1 MASTLIVGCGF
12 LGRRVG
18 RLLNARGE
26 TVYGTSR
33 SEAGGEAIR
42 AWGIE
47 PVLADVTRPETL
59 DSLPTV
65 DRMLYCVGFDRTAG
79 IPMRTVYVDGLKAVI
94 ERTRGR
100 VGKVIY
106 ASSTGVY
113 GRDADWVDEDSPA
126 EPRHES
132 GKVCLEAEEF
142 LRHEEKEHGL
152 TVVILRYAGLYG
164 PDRVIRRAAIEKGE
178 PIVGQPEKYLNVIHI
193 DDAASA
199 AVAALDQAPGGSMY
213 VVSDD
218 RPVQRTEYYG
228 TIAEYLGV
236 APPTFRPPV
245 PGSPEAAR
253 EEANKRVRN
262 RRMKEELGVALTYP
276 DITTG
281 LPAALGGRDA

>member
-1 MASTLIVGCGF
+1 MSSTLIVGCGF

-18 RLLNARGE
+18 KVLADRGE
-26 TVYGTSR
+26 VVFGTSR
-33 SEAGGEAIR
+33 SERGSEAIR

-59 DSLPTV
+59 DALPGV

-79 IPMRTVYVDGLKAVI
+79 IPMRAVYVDGLKAVMGRM
-94 ERTRGR
+94 EGR
-100 VGKVIY
+100 VGKVVY

-132 GKVCLEAEEF
+132 GKVCLEAEDY
-142 LRHEEKEHGL
+142 LRGL
-152 TVVILRYAGLYG
+152 GVPLVILRFAGLYG
-164 PDRVIRRAAIEKGE
+164 PDRVIRKTAIEKGE
-178 PIVGQPEKYLNVIHI
+178 PIVGQPDKFLNVIHI
-193 DDAASA
+193 DDAATA
-199 AVAALDQAPGGSMY
+199 AVAALERGKAGSLY
-213 VVSDD
+213 IVSDD
-218 RPVQRTEYYG
+218 RPVHRTEYYG
-228 TIAEYLGV
+228 TIAEFLKV
-236 APPTFRPPV
+236 APPRFIPPA

-262 RRMKEELGVALTYP
+262 TRMKDELGVVLTYP

-281 LPAALGGRDA
+281 LPAALG